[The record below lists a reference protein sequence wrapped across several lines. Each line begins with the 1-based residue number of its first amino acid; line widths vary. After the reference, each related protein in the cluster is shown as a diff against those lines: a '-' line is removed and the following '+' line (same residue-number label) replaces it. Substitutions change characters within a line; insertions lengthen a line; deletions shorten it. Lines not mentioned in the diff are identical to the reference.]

1 LDGFTYGYWSGSKHI
16 KEDELSK
23 TVIYSNYFWS
33 FYSNTLSKS
42 SQYLAKLFLSNG
54 RLQDQMTK
62 TFFVEKE
69 WLFPNAT
76 FEHTTTGK
84 LGESAGNQHAD
95 KIARAHY
102 TQIHC

>member
-1 LDGFTYGYWSGSKHI
+1 
-16 KEDELSK
+16 
-23 TVIYSNYFWS
+23 
-33 FYSNTLSKS
+33 
-42 SQYLAKLFLSNG
+42 
-54 RLQDQMTK
+54 MTK
-62 TFFVEKE
+62 TLFVEKE